1 MCIHRL
7 KKRMGTALMGLV
19 LAFLPVGRAIAGEET
34 VSEGTPVLDRGPL
47 AEWWTSHGGTV
58 TEASELF
65 ATVRADD
72 VLASLAFVLFAVAV
86 LPRSVADI
94 RSFFNQIMTKYPL
107 PAFRK
112 GGVEDEDIA
121 QARKLLFFYC
131 LFLIYQVFQMPL
143 TLGANGI
150 FPLVAD
156 LFFQVVLLG
165 CLFVAYWKM
174 KRRMRLRWAD
184 DPERKQKMAE
194 WLNAKLDGMNVR
206 IREMRRLALGVFVV
220 SFGPV
225 AVEAAPTLISG
236 LVAIGL

>member
-1 MCIHRL
+1 
-7 KKRMGTALMGLV
+7 MGTALIGLV
-19 LAFLPVGRAIAGEET
+19 LTFLLVGSAFAGEAAE
-34 VSEGTPVLDRGPL
+34 SEATSASRQGAL
-47 AEWWTSHGGTV
+47 AEWWAAHGDTV
-58 TEASELF
+58 REASELF

-72 VLASLAFVLFAVAV
+72 VLALLAFALFAVAV
-86 LPRSVADI
+86 LPRSVTDI
-94 RSFFNQIMTKYPL
+94 RSFFNQIMTKHPL

-150 FPLVAD
+150 LPLVAD

-165 CLFVAYWKM
+165 FLFVAYWKL
-174 KRRMRLRWAD
+174 KRRMRLRWVDAPD
-184 DPERKQKMAE
+184 RKQKMAE
-194 WLNAKLDGMNVR
+194 WLNEKLDGMNVR
-206 IREMRRLALGVFVV
+206 IREMRKLALGVFVV

-225 AVEAAPTLISG
+225 AIEAMPAMISALVKFG
-236 LVAIGL
+236 L